1 MPLITQ
7 EKVQKLI
14 YILKQENS
22 RSLFLSCLPGDFK
35 RTRTKLDLAR
45 LDEYQLGFSQRLLA
59 ALKSGDNVNYRP
71 TEVDFESAVNQAV
84 ITKKLVSL
92 LDQSRTHEREKG
104 SNPLKIGFPILVQE
118 NRTATSNCYAAPL
131 FIWDIE
137 MKPGHN
143 NTWIISAAKDAPS
156 KNYSLEGLVEG
167 DGTQVNLSAL
177 YDRFTDGQP
186 LDAFMD
192 EFPEAVRGFIED
204 NPHIQTSFDPA
215 LNGSLDVIPYTKK
228 ADLVTDES
236 TPFRLSL
243 INGALLGKFVE
254 GKISIIRDLATCE
267 QGLEDLADGG
277 VSTASLGANRLDPSQ
292 ASAIIDINQGKHLV
306 LHGPPGTGKSQSITA
321 LVTAAVAQNL
331 RVAVVC
337 QKMAALDVIESNL
350 KELRITSGI
359 AKITN
364 PIKDRRAIIDQ
375 ARDRA
380 ESNQA
385 CGGNQSFHLLTESE
399 YQSLSV
405 ELNKAKKA
413 AQETLIPPGHTFKEA
428 VARIMQIE
436 REVGAE
442 GIAALVQKKPN
453 SSQLS
458 FWATNLNQTVH
469 GTGHLIKRFQE
480 IKPILHLR
488 NYFNNQVGAAQ
499 VGNDLI
505 ALQELR
511 NKLQDIRAAQKKK
524 QNEILDKAQF
534 LQTTEKEH
542 QAWLET
548 KVADLRSTLAALPR
562 ELYASELPM
571 ALLLQPQQSENRPL
585 NSVHE
590 LVSQSFDCIN
600 ELEQRKFNLS
610 RNQDCEAMRSAS
622 SISRTLRILFNK
634 KARSVWAEWSKLEG
648 EISNAGLNVADD
660 LTAMRDALGEA
671 RVTLG
676 TAIKEH
682 REGLPVLG
690 TLALINALNTR
701 KGHIERLTR
710 ILNDE
715 DGKER
720 LDEAPEKYEAL
731 EKLERRKNE
740 VCNKID
746 GISWLT
752 AQGAEGVKGEGGE
765 QVLQDLQAHATV
777 LSLLKD
783 WLVDIKEL
791 RLKLS
796 DLEFGHCLAW
806 VEYHT
811 IRHIIETWSDMDL
824 LLQRNSKIH
833 QIKAEVKK
841 LQSIVNKACINAICA
856 QFKVGVTRIERHP
869 TVHSFRQEFAKTG
882 RNRKSLRK
890 LYHRHPLEMTQLFP
904 IHLTTPEAVC
914 NLFEGRDECFDLLI
928 FDEASQVELQDSAT
942 CLLKGTSIVVA
953 GDEHQMPPSQ
963 YFKVSTEHLYE
974 EDEDDEYTGADIEV
988 ESLLEFCQ
996 QQPHFNSRFLDFHY
1010 RSQHPYLIQ
1019 FSNRAIYSR
1028 LVVRPSTLTYK
1039 PIQLLDV
1046 QGTWENQ
1053 HNLDEIDEIIRT
1065 LREIDIPE
1073 HEPPKVMIATFNVR
1087 QRTEIIRAIEEAKV
1101 DQVFRD
1107 HIIPLEEAGLN
1118 VKNLENLQGDECDI
1132 LIISIGYGRTPA
1144 GRFVQNYSLINRKNG
1159 YRLLNVLVTRAR
1171 YKVIVLNSI
1180 PREYHNQFE
1189 QELISGAQG
1198 QQGQWSRGLL
1208 YAYIQYAQAVST
1220 GDEVRIKRILD
1231 ILQANSLKDEARQLP
1246 SVEALE
1252 SPFEDEVRNI
1262 LREQYEA
1269 SEITLQQPAM
1279 GFRIDMVVTPH
1290 SHPGLKIA
1298 IECDGEA
1305 YHSGWENQLADFHR
1319 ENLLKGAGYKFVRI
1333 WSRNWWQDTPGA
1345 ARHLFQEIKQI
1356 KEGWAI
1362 REVNLPDWISQEIE
1376 FETTNDNPVI
1386 VEQEEEVPSHSLGQQ
1401 PEGASTPEPRVPDNS
1416 NPTSDF
1422 YTPTHTAEGRKLTRE
1437 ERQAANKAKWAAEQA
1452 SDKPIITPDHVL
1464 APCLVTARRNNEEAT
1479 EIRYLFLSSRINS
1492 FRGRTRNQWQEF
1504 GRQSQ
1509 NMATFGEEHEV
1520 YKAFKGKEIEDI
1532 VTFRDNEFII
1542 VDLGFDD

>member
-1 MPLITQ
+1 M
-7 EKVQKLI
+7 
-14 YILKQENS
+14 
-22 RSLFLSCLPGDFK
+22 
-35 RTRTKLDLAR
+35 
-45 LDEYQLGFSQRLLA
+45 
-59 ALKSGDNVNYRP
+59 
-71 TEVDFESAVNQAV
+71 
-84 ITKKLVSL
+84 
-92 LDQSRTHEREKG
+92 
-104 SNPLKIGFPILVQE
+104 
-118 NRTATSNCYAAPL
+118 
-131 FIWDIE
+131 
-137 MKPGHN
+137 
-143 NTWIISAAKDAPS
+143 
-156 KNYSLEGLVEG
+156 
-167 DGTQVNLSAL
+167 
-177 YDRFTDGQP
+177 
-186 LDAFMD
+186 
-192 EFPEAVRGFIED
+192 
-204 NPHIQTSFDPA
+204 
-215 LNGSLDVIPYTKK
+215 
-228 ADLVTDES
+228 
-236 TPFRLSL
+236 
-243 INGALLGKFVE
+243 
-254 GKISIIRDLATCE
+254 
-267 QGLEDLADGG
+267 
-277 VSTASLGANRLDPSQ
+277 
-292 ASAIIDINQGKHLV
+292 

-350 KELRITSGI
+350 KELKVTSGI

-380 ESNQA
+380 EANQA
-385 CGGNQSFHLLTESE
+385 CGGNQTHYRLTERE
-399 YQSLSV
+399 YQSLSTQ
-405 ELNKAKKA
+405 LNGAKKA
-413 AQETLIPPGHTFKEA
+413 AEEILIPPGHTFKDA
-428 VARIMQIE
+428 VARMMHIE
-436 REVGAE
+436 REVGHE
-442 GIAALVQKKPN
+442 IIGALVQKQPH
-453 SSQLS
+453 SSQLKA
-458 FWATNLNQTVH
+458 WAINRNQTVKRA
-469 GTGHLIKRFQE
+469 GLLIEQFQE
-480 IKPILHLR
+480 VQPILHLR
-488 NYFNNQVGAAQ
+488 EYFNNQVGTAQ
-499 VGNDLI
+499 VGNDLL

-511 NKLQDIRAAQKKK
+511 NQLLDAHAAQIEK
-524 QNEILDKAQF
+524 QNEILD
-534 LQTTEKEH
+534 
-542 QAWLET
+542 QAKLLRTAEEAHHTWLET
-548 KVADLRSTLAALPR
+548 KTAELRSTLAALPR

-571 ALLLQPQQSENRPL
+571 AGLLQPQQSENEPL
-585 NSVHE
+585 KSVHE
-590 LVSQSFDCIN
+590 LLCQSFDRIT
-600 ELEQRKFNLS
+600 ELEQRKYNLS
-610 RNQDCEAMRSAS
+610 RNRDCEAMRNAS
-622 SISRTLRILFNK
+622 GISRTLKKLFNK
-634 KARSVWAEWSKLEG
+634 KARLVWAEWTELENDIG
-648 EISNAGLNVADD
+648 DVGLNVADD
-660 LTAMRDALGEA
+660 LTAMRNALEEA
-671 RVTLG
+671 KTTLAAG
-676 TAIKEH
+676 IEAH

-690 TLALINALNTR
+690 TLALANALKTR
-701 KGHIERLTR
+701 KSKIERLTR
-710 ILNDE
+710 ILNDVEGE
-715 DGKER
+715 DQ
-720 LDEAPEKYEAL
+720 LDEAPEIYTAL
-731 EKLERRKNE
+731 DELKQHRNDII
-740 VCNKID
+740 NKID
-746 GISWLT
+746 GFSWLT
-752 AQGAEGVKGEGGE
+752 PRGAEEIKGEYGV
-765 QVLQDLQAHATV
+765 QVLQDLQSHATA
-777 LSLLKD
+777 LSLLNQ
-783 WLVDIKEL
+783 WLIDITEL
-791 RLKLS
+791 RLSLS
-796 DLEFGHCLAW
+796 DFEFEHCLAW
-806 VEYHT
+806 IEYHT
-811 IRHIIETWSDMDL
+811 IRHIIKNWSNMDL
-824 LLQRNSKIH
+824 LPQDNRTID
-833 QIKAEVKK
+833 QIEAEVKK
-841 LQSIVNKACINAICA
+841 LQRIVNESCINAICE
-856 QFKVGVTRIERHP
+856 QFKKGVTRIERHP

-882 RNRKSLRK
+882 LNRKSLRK
-890 LYHRHPLEMTQLFP
+890 LYHKHPLEMTQLFP
-904 IHLTTPEAVC
+904 IHLTTPEAAC
-914 NLFEGRDECFDLLI
+914 NLFEGRNECFDLLI

-963 YFKVSTEHLYE
+963 YFRVSTEHLYE
-974 EDEDDEYTGADIEV
+974 EDEEDEYTGADIEV

-1010 RSQHPYLIQ
+1010 RSHHPYLIQ

-1065 LREIDIPE
+1065 LREIDVPE
-1073 HEPPKVMIATFNVR
+1073 QGPPKVMIATFNVR

-1101 DQVFRD
+1101 DPTFRD
-1107 HIIPLEEAGLN
+1107 HIVPLEEAGLN

-1305 YHSGWENQLADFHR
+1305 HNSGWENQLADFHR
-1319 ENLLKGAGYKFVRI
+1319 ENLLKDAGYKFVRI
-1333 WSRNWWQDTPGA
+1333 WSRNWWQDTPGS
-1345 ARHLFQEIKQI
+1345 ARQLFREINQI

-1362 REVNLPDWISQEIE
+1362 REVNLPSWVSQEIE

-1386 VEQEEEVPSHSLGQQ
+1386 VEREQEVPSHSLGQQ

-1437 ERQAANKAKWAAEQA
+1437 ERQAANMAKWAAEQA